1 MDLREAVIE
10 PRDRLAGRV
19 SRETLDRL
27 DAYAALLLK
36 WNRRI
41 NLIARSTVD
50 DLWRRHILDSAQ
62 FAKHAPPDLRRW
74 ADIGSGAGLPGLIVA
89 ICLKETHP
97 AARVTLVE
105 KDERKAAFLAEV
117 VASLDLDAEIQR
129 VRLAPDMRP
138 PFEANFDVVSARAVA
153 PLAELLSLAAPL
165 LAPGGLCILAKGR
178 SSAVEIEEAIRL
190 WRMNLISVDSET
202 ERDSVILKVEGL
214 QRV

>member
-1 MDLREAVIE
+1 MFE

-41 NLIARSTVD
+41 NLIARSTAE

-62 FAKHAPPDLRRW
+62 FANHAPPNLKRW

-97 AARVTLVE
+97 EARVTLVE
-105 KDERKAAFLAEV
+105 KNERKAAFLAEAI
-117 VASLDLDAEIQR
+117 ASLDIAADIAC
-129 VRLAPDMRP
+129 VRLVPETLP
-138 PFEANFDVVSARAVA
+138 PFETNFDVVSARAVA

-165 LAPGGLCILAKGR
+165 LAPSGLCILAKGR
-178 SSAVEIEEAIRL
+178 NSAAEIEEAIRH
-190 WRMNLISVDSET
+190 WRMNLISVGSET